1 MSPEKIRAP
10 AADQPAEP
18 WSSFLRDLDALLKG
32 SIELRCL
39 GGFVVTQQYGVG
51 RTTSDIDFL
60 TIIKQSPEDDIEALA
75 GIGSPLNRKYG
86 LHVQYVGVVTPPAD
100 YASRLTRM
108 FPATSWKQLSLFAL
122 DPIDLALSKLERNAE
137 RDREDFLLLAQAGYL
152 DRDVFERRYHE
163 ELRPHLL
170 GKHEWHDKT
179 LQLWLEMAW
188 PSAKT

>member
-100 YASRLTRM
+100 YASRLTHM

-137 RDREDFLLLAQAGYL
+137 RM
-152 DRDVFERRYHE
+152 
-163 ELRPHLL
+163 
-170 GKHEWHDKT
+170 T
-179 LQLWLEMAW
+179 
-188 PSAKT
+188 